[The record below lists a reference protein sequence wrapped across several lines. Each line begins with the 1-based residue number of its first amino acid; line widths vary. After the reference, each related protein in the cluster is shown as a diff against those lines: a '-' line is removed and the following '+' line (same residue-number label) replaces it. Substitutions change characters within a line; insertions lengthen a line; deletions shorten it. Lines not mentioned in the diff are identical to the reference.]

1 MGAAGGPIFRTP
13 SEITSKSPNIT
24 SGTAAVRPNN
34 INNTPYIVSVDTST
48 TEGPWVHVGTIYD
61 GNEGHTNSAAHI
73 WSVGLGP
80 EQDTGIWQDSTTVGA
95 TPTFTDDFKSGA
107 WSTMPFNQI
116 LIKDSGATQR
126 NLLYT
131 DEGEITSNNTSLADW
146 FGSLSWLTNGSETST
161 SAYSN
166 SRVTGLSIT
175 NFGVADPILD
185 SGNKSVLLFK
195 FGERDGVQDANKDRS
210 MIAWHRHNASDNVDA
225 PAGIGNYTDRS
236 GNIDFRDIQPYVQR
250 SDFPDDSITGGPY
263 SVSVWIK

>member
-13 SEITSKSPNIT
+13 SEITTKSPNI
-24 SGTAAVRPNN
+24 SNGTAAVRPNH
-34 INNTPYIVSVDTST
+34 INNTPYIVTVDVDTD
-48 TEGPWVHVGTIYD
+48 EGPWVHVGTVYD
-61 GNEGHTNSAAHI
+61 GNEGHTDSVNHI
-73 WSVGLGP
+73 WSAGLGP
-80 EQDTGIWQDSTTVGA
+80 TQDTGIWQDSTTVG
-95 TPTFTDDFKSGA
+95 TVPTFTDDFKSGA
-107 WSTMPFNQI
+107 WANMPFSQI
-116 LIKDSGATQR
+116 LLKDSGATQR

-131 DEGEITSNNTSLADW
+131 DSGEITSNNSSLAAW

-175 NFGVADPILD
+175 NFGVSDPIID

-195 FGERDGVQDANKDRS
+195 FGERDGVQDGNKDRS
-210 MIAWHRHNASDNVDA
+210 MIAWHRHNAGDNVDA

-236 GNIDFRDIQPYVQR
+236 GNIDFRDIQPYAQR

-263 SVSVWIK
+263 AVSIWIK